1 MEPENVK
8 ACYRR
13 VQVTIAE
20 GKWAKALQLLSAYLK
35 TVPQGERKP
44 FEDLMPEVLKAIGD
58 NGRVQG
64 LKERRAALLSEITEG
79 MKERRDI
86 NGLVEEYI
94 KLGGPIEDD
103 NIKLQAMLQQA
114 PAQYDGNQNLEQ
126 SIDLM
131 VCVLR
136 DMKKQVDLSEETY
149 RSLVDE
155 K

>member
-1 MEPENVK
+1 
-8 ACYRR
+8 
-13 VQVTIAE
+13 
-20 GKWAKALQLLSAYLK
+20 
-35 TVPQGERKP
+35 
-44 FEDLMPEVLKAIGD
+44 
-58 NGRVQG
+58 
-64 LKERRAALLSEITEG
+64 

-103 NIKLQAMLQQA
+103 HFKLQAILQQA
-114 PAQYDGNQNLEQ
+114 SAQYDGNQNLEP

-136 DMKKQVDLSEETY
+136 DMKQQVHLSEETY

>member
-1 MEPENVK
+1 
-8 ACYRR
+8 
-13 VQVTIAE
+13 
-20 GKWAKALQLLSAYLK
+20 
-35 TVPQGERKP
+35 
-44 FEDLMPEVLKAIGD
+44 
-58 NGRVQG
+58 
-64 LKERRAALLSEITEG
+64 